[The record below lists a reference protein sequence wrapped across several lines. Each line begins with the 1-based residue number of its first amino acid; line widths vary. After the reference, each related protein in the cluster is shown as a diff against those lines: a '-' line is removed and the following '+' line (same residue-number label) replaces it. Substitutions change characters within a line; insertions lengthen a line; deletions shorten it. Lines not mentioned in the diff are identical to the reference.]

1 MSHQEGVVTPGME
14 LRFVFGLVFLS
25 DYTSVKYIYLLLQ
38 VFPHSFNNSGTWET
52 MVVKSLVSDSL

>member
-38 VFPHSFNNSGTWET
+38 VFPHSFNNSGT
-52 MVVKSLVSDSL
+52 